1 MTRCELVKGLR
12 VAEPMVSS
20 QRGDS
25 KVWGPNDTKL
35 QERQEPKSSFLV
47 LLFCADPKQVGQCA
61 PTWQPSASQAQTPPR
76 TRADGAPHSP
86 IRLMHKLALLPPL
99 SVQSLHLGLH
109 RREVAS

>member
-12 VAEPMVSS
+12 VAEPTVSS

-47 LLFCADPKQVGQCA
+47 LLFCADAKQVGQCA
-61 PTWQPSASQAQTPPR
+61 PTWQPSASQAQAWGGPHQGQEQTGHP
-76 TRADGAPHSP
+76 TAPS
-86 IRLMHKLALLPPL
+86 
-99 SVQSLHLGLH
+99 G
-109 RREVAS
+109 